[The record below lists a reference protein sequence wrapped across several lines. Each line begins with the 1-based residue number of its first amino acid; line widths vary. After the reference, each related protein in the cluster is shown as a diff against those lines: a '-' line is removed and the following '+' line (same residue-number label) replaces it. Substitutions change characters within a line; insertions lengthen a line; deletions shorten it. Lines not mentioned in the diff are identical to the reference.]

1 MPGCRGVA
9 NRSVFAAIACAAILS
24 CAPADPAPAQDG
36 KALGETLSA
45 GERADFVNEV
55 AQGCLE
61 NQRTAPENKG
71 VSEAMMSA
79 YCRCTAEQMVMQFN
93 AAEIDRIVEN
103 ITPELQLRVDHIEKA
118 CVPKAR

>member
-1 MPGCRGVA
+1 MPGYRGVA
-9 NRSVFAAIACAAILS
+9 NRSVFAAIAFAAILS
-24 CAPADPAPAQDG
+24 CAPADPASAQDG

-45 GERADFVNEV
+45 GEREDFVNEV

-79 YCRCTAEQMVMQFN
+79 YCRRRADGDAVQCG
-93 AAEIDRIVEN
+93 
-103 ITPELQLRVDHIEKA
+103 
-118 CVPKAR
+118 

>member
-36 KALGETLSA
+36 KAL

-79 YCRCTAEQMVMQFN
+79 YCRCTAEQMVMRFN

-103 ITPELQLRVDHIEKA
+103 ITPELQLRVDNIEKA